1 MRKRVTP
8 NHHPAPYRNPLRPLN
23 RRYPLSLPKNPR
35 DMLRMPPPSDLIPD
49 GPKIEHPSI
58 PSPTRNRN
66 RNRNHNHNHNHNR
79 NHNRNLNHNHRNIQ
93 HNHNM
98 LLTFLNSI
106 RNPLLPPD
114 LSPLST
120 PTAPRPH
127 WWPAKAPTVSA
138 PTRPHHPR
146 RKVKRGLTL
155 VVALLRSM
163 PAYPP
168 ATTRIVIGLTDQL
181 PITGRW

>member
-1 MRKRVTP
+1 MRKWVTP
-8 NHHPAPYRNPLRPLN
+8 NHQPAPYRNPLRPLN

-35 DMLRMPPPSDLIPD
+35 DMLRMPLPSDLIPD
-49 GPKIEHPSI
+49 GLKIEHPSI
-58 PSPTRNRN
+58 PSPI
-66 RNRNHNHNHNHNR
+66 RNHNHNHR
-79 NHNRNLNHNHRNIQ
+79 NNQ

-120 PTAPRPH
+120 PTAPRLH

-146 RKVKRGLTL
+146 RKVKHGLTL

-163 PAYPP
+163 LAYPP
-168 ATTRIVIGLTDQL
+168 ATTRTVIDLTDQL
-181 PITGRW
+181 PTTGRW

>member
-8 NHHPAPYRNPLRPLN
+8 NHHPALYRNLLRPLN
-23 RRYPLSLPKNPR
+23 PRYPLSLPKNPR
-35 DMLRMPPPSDLIPD
+35 DLLRMPLPSDLIPD
-49 GPKIEHPSI
+49 GLKIEHPSI
-58 PSPTRNRN
+58 PSPIRN
-66 RNRNHNHNHNHNR
+66 RNRNHNHN
-79 NHNRNLNHNHRNIQ
+79 Q
-93 HNHNM
+93 HNHNI
-98 LLTFLNSI
+98 LLTFLSSI
-106 RNPLLPPD
+106 RNPPLPPV

-138 PTRPHHPR
+138 PTPPHHPR

-163 PAYPP
+163 LAYPP
-168 ATTRIVIGLTDQL
+168 ATTRTVIGLTDQL
-181 PITGRW
+181 PITDRW